1 MLFAIHDQVIRS
13 KLADFMVTFDL
24 NQQMVDIVKNRS
36 IFKDGRNFN
45 FMRHQMLVRHVMTS
59 PENKSLLP
67 EVNRDYKTESK
78 MLRTNIDLAI
88 ESKLSML
95 KVSFKTFSADDMMRV
110 VHNNG

>member
-1 MLFAIHDQVIRS
+1 
-13 KLADFMVTFDL
+13 
-24 NQQMVDIVKNRS
+24 
-36 IFKDGRNFN
+36 
-45 FMRHQMLVRHVMTS
+45 MTS

-78 MLRTNIDLAI
+78 MLRTNINLAI

-110 VHNNG
+110 VHNNGQEIIIDREKYDREGIRNIFMTMN

>member
-1 MLFAIHDQVIRS
+1 
-13 KLADFMVTFDL
+13 
-24 NQQMVDIVKNRS
+24 
-36 IFKDGRNFN
+36 
-45 FMRHQMLVRHVMTS
+45 MLVRHVMTS

-95 KVSFKTFSADDMMRV
+95 KVSFKTFNADDMMRV
-110 VHNNG
+110 VHNNGQEIMINREKYEREGGVKSIFMTMN

>member
-1 MLFAIHDQVIRS
+1 
-13 KLADFMVTFDL
+13 
-24 NQQMVDIVKNRS
+24 
-36 IFKDGRNFN
+36 
-45 FMRHQMLVRHVMTS
+45 MTS

-78 MLRTNIDLAI
+78 MLRTNINLAI

-110 VHNNG
+110 VHNNGQEIIIDREKYDREGIKNIFMTMN

>member
-1 MLFAIHDQVIRS
+1 
-13 KLADFMVTFDL
+13 
-24 NQQMVDIVKNRS
+24 MVDIVKNRS

-95 KVSFKTFSADDMMRV
+95 KVSFKTFNADDMMRV
-110 VHNNG
+110 VHNNGQEIMINREKYEREGGVKSIFMTMN